1 MHVYVHTL
9 RCAREQASSGLPVSR
24 HGNHVGG
31 KSILYSIADYYDS
44 FPTGYV
50 LHHTEEIR
58 VPS

>member
-1 MHVYVHTL
+1 MHVHVHVL
-9 RCAREQASSGLPVSR
+9 SCEQASSGLPVSR
-24 HGNHVGG
+24 HGDHAGG
-31 KSILYSIADYYDS
+31 ESIPNSIADYYDS